1 MAKVRVKASPGRP
14 RTSVPGDTATAM
26 KWVKISFG
34 GKTSRYVVHYH
45 LDDGND
51 GPLKPICGSKNMHN
65 RSYEKVVGEHV
76 NCTKCITKKG
86 ALRLAAANAAMVEA
100 RIAQQAKD
108 IEKAAEQV
116 ANTKPRSV
124 PPVSTPVAPDLPPLI
139 LRPAPAAVPTQR
151 NGVDPALFRAPEFPQ
166 PLPPVDDDDDYDEGY
181 DDDADEFDET
191 ESAEEAPQMTAPT
204 APTVTPLTAFPN
216 LPTAR
221 PTVAPPAPTPAAPVA
236 AEPEAAPQAAP
247 EPPVEDDVIVVRSN
261 TYDVILTH
269 PVTKVKMV
277 IEGVEASSEEEAE
290 LIALDYVEVETVTR
304 TTRVRAPRRR

>member
-1 MAKVRVKASPGRP
+1 
-14 RTSVPGDTATAM
+14 
-26 KWVKISFG
+26 
-34 GKTSRYVVHYH
+34 
-45 LDDGND
+45 
-51 GPLKPICGSKNMHN
+51 
-65 RSYEKVVGEHV
+65 
-76 NCTKCITKKG
+76 
-86 ALRLAAANAAMVEA
+86 
-100 RIAQQAKD
+100 
-108 IEKAAEQV
+108 
-116 ANTKPRSV
+116 
-124 PPVSTPVAPDLPPLI
+124 
-139 LRPAPAAVPTQR
+139 
-151 NGVDPALFRAPEFPQ
+151 
-166 PLPPVDDDDDYDEGY
+166 
-181 DDDADEFDET
+181 
-191 ESAEEAPQMTAPT
+191 MTAPT

-221 PTVAPPAPTPAAPVA
+221 PTVAPPAQTPAAPVA